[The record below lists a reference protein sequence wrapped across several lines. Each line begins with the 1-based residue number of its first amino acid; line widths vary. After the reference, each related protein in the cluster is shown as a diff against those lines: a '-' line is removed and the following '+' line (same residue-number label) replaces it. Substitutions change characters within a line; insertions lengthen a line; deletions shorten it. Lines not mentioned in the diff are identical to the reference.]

1 MTVCHVKRKQKG
13 LCRAPLKNTDLTV
26 REVGFGRWT
35 IFTGSWGKLTEGGAI
50 TELHFYLDNLFPH
63 SLCRSPFG
71 EAK

>member
-35 IFTGSWGKLTEGGAI
+35 ILRA
-50 TELHFYLDNLFPH
+50 
-63 SLCRSPFG
+63 RG
-71 EAK
+71 ES